1 MRLDL
6 VAAIQGVAANPYC
19 CCSPLKTVG
28 EVEEVVTSMFN
39 KLEQYQTSPRR
50 FAAICSN
57 LQQNLSLQ
65 HFVASLLQSS
75 RDTNCAY
82 ARNLKYV

>member
-28 EVEEVVTSMFN
+28 EVEEVVTSTFN

-57 LQQNLSLQ
+57 LQQNLLSLQ

-82 ARNLKYV
+82 A

>member
-6 VAAIQGVAANPYC
+6 AAAIQGVAANPYC

-28 EVEEVVTSMFN
+28 EVEEVVTSTFN

-50 FAAICSN
+50 FAAICNKICHLWSILWQVYYN
-57 LQQNLSLQ
+57 PPETPTVLM
-65 HFVASLLQSS
+65 HE
-75 RDTNCAY
+75 T
-82 ARNLKYV
+82 

>member
-28 EVEEVVTSMFN
+28 EVEEVVTSMFD
-39 KLEQYQTSPRR
+39 KLEQCQTSLRR

-65 HFVASLLQSS
+65 HFVASLLQ
-75 RDTNCAY
+75 
-82 ARNLKYV
+82 